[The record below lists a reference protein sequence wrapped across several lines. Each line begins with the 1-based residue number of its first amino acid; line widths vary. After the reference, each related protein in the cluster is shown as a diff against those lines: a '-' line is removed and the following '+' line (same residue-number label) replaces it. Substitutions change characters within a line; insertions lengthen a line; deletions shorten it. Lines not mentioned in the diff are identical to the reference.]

1 MSTIDTNATIPP
13 TVTTPAHPAKG
24 NQRGQTTLA
33 AEIDRWQAM
42 VNNLTPQIDDL
53 PGLKDP
59 LTQFQTLL
67 TEAKALRDQ
76 LNTLKASTGTAM
88 IRRNQMLSNG
98 GDLFSRLTLSL
109 QGLHGPRN
117 PALRQF
123 GLKPRKVS
131 PIRLNSPHPR
141 R

>member
-1 MSTIDTNATIPP
+1 
-13 TVTTPAHPAKG
+13 
-24 NQRGQTTLA
+24 
-33 AEIDRWQAM
+33 M

-88 IRRNQMLSNG
+88 IRRNQMLSDG

-123 GLKPRKVS
+123 GLKPRKARSGRPRKNAIPTPITIPTVEVTTHPAPVVVPVLPAAS
-131 PIRLNSPHPR
+131 PKE
-141 R
+141 